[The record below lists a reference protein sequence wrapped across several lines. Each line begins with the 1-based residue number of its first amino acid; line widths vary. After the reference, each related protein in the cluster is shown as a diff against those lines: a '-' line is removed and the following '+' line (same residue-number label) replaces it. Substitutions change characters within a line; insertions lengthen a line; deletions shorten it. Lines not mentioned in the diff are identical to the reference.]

1 VKDKRMGRLGIL
13 FGGLVLAGLV
23 AASAAG
29 QGDVEALREAK
40 KRAAAAE
47 ARSEV
52 LRQEAATADAT
63 ADRLVAR
70 RAALGAE
77 IDAANAQIATA
88 RARIA
93 VIERRQSMQAAL
105 LGQANAPML
114 RLNALLQNMTRQPV
128 SLLLARPGDRR
139 DYVRLRAAMAS
150 VEPVIAAR
158 TSALR
163 DQMALQRQLQAQE
176 RVAIGSLRKAGQELA
191 KRRKA
196 LAALESDSRGKAL
209 SLNADAA
216 IEYERAIGQGER
228 ARDLVERI
236 DAERESGQNAAI
248 LAAYDGP
255 RPRAGQ
261 ATAPAAH
268 TSAYR
273 LPVAGRVL
281 SGYGELNPTGYRERG
296 IRLSV
301 EPNARVVTPAAGR
314 VSFAGRYR
322 SFGNIVIIEH
332 GGGWATLVTGLETL
346 AVEAGARV
354 SQGAALGNAG
364 SESPE
369 IMIELRRNG
378 RVMDIAALLG

>member
-1 VKDKRMGRLGIL
+1 MGKAGIL
-13 FGGLVLAGLV
+13 FGGLTLAALV

-29 QGDVEALREAK
+29 QSDVEALREAK
-40 KRAAAAE
+40 QRAAAAE
-47 ARSEV
+47 VRSET
-52 LRQEAATADAT
+52 LRQEAASADAAT
-63 ADRLVAR
+63 DRLVAR

-88 RARIA
+88 RARMA
-93 VIERRQSMQAAL
+93 VIDRRQRAQAAL
-105 LGQANAPML
+105 LGEANAPLM

-150 VEPVIAAR
+150 IEPVIAAR

-191 KRRKA
+191 DRRKA
-196 LAALESDSRGKAL
+196 LAALESNSRGKAL

-236 DAERESGQNAAI
+236 DAERESGQNAAT
-248 LAAYDGP
+248 LATYEGP
-255 RPRAGQ
+255 QPRAGD
-261 ATAPAAH
+261 ATSPAAPN
-268 TSAYR
+268 SAYR
-273 LPVAGRVL
+273 LPVTGRVL
-281 SGYGELNPTGYRERG
+281 AGYGELNPTGYRERG

-301 EPNARVVTPAAGR
+301 APNARVVAPAAGR
-314 VSFAGRYR
+314 ISYAGRYR

-346 AVEAGARV
+346 GVEAGARV
-354 SQGAALGNAG
+354 LQGAALGNAG
-364 SESPE
+364 GESPE

-378 RVMDIAALLG
+378 RLMDIAALLG

>member
-1 VKDKRMGRLGIL
+1 MVWTRLLISTIAA
-13 FGGLVLAGLV
+13 GGLL

-29 QGDVEALREAK
+29 QSDVDALREAK

-47 ARSEV
+47 ARSET
-52 LRQEAATADAT
+52 LRQEASNAEAT

-93 VIERRQSMQAAL
+93 VISRRQRAQAGL
-105 LGQANAPML
+105 LGEANAPLL

-150 VEPVIAAR
+150 IEPVIAAR
-158 TSALR
+158 TLALR
-163 DQMALQRQLQAQE
+163 DQMAMQRELQKQE
-176 RVAIGSLRKAGQELA
+176 RVAIGALGKARVDLGS
-191 KRRKA
+191 RRKA

-236 DAERESGQNAAI
+236 DAERESGQSAAE
-248 LAAYDGP
+248 LAEYAGPQPRLGGSQARSGAPKAYI
-255 RPRAGQ
+255 
-261 ATAPAAH
+261 
-268 TSAYR
+268 
-273 LPVAGRVL
+273 LPVAGRVV
-281 SGYGELNPTGYRERG
+281 SGFGEINPTGYRERG
-296 IRLSV
+296 IRFAV
-301 EPNARVVTPAAGR
+301 ESSARVVAPAAGK
-314 VSFAGRYR
+314 VTFAGRYR

-332 GGGWATLVTGLETL
+332 GNGWATLVTGIERL
-346 AVEAGARV
+346 AVEAGAQVRL
-354 SQGAALGNAG
+354 GAAIGNAG
-364 SESPE
+364 EEEPE
-369 IMIELRRNG
+369 IMVELRRNG
-378 RVMDIAALLG
+378 RVIDIAALLG

>member
-1 VKDKRMGRLGIL
+1 MVWTRFLISTIAV
-13 FGGLVLAGLV
+13 GGLL

-29 QGDVEALREAK
+29 QSDVEALREAK

-47 ARSEV
+47 ARSET
-52 LRQEAATADAT
+52 LRQEASNAEAT

-93 VIERRQSMQAAL
+93 VISRRQRAQAAL
-105 LGQANAPML
+105 LGEANAPLL

-150 VEPVIAAR
+150 IQPVIAAR
-158 TSALR
+158 TLALR
-163 DQMALQRQLQAQE
+163 DQMAMQRELQKQE
-176 RVAIGSLRKAGQELA
+176 RVAIGALGKARIDLES
-191 KRRKA
+191 RRKA

-236 DAERESGQNAAI
+236 DADRESGQSAAE
-248 LAAYDGP
+248 LAAYAGPQPRLGGGP
-255 RPRAGQ
+255 RRVD
-261 ATAPAAH
+261 
-268 TSAYR
+268 SSVYI
-273 LPVAGRVL
+273 LPV
-281 SGYGELNPTGYRERG
+281 SGLVVSGFGELNPTGYRERG
-296 IRLSV
+296 IRFAV
-301 EPNARVVTPAAGR
+301 QPEARIVAPAAGK
-314 VSFAGRYR
+314 VTFAGRYR

-332 GGGWATLVTGLETL
+332 GNGWATLVTGIERLGVET
-346 AVEAGARV
+346 GAQVR
-354 SQGAALGNAG
+354 QGATIGNAG
-364 SESPE
+364 GEEPE
-369 IMIELRRNG
+369 IMVELRRNG
-378 RVMDIAALLG
+378 RIIDIAALLG

>member
-1 VKDKRMGRLGIL
+1 MGWQRL
-13 FGGLVLAGLV
+13 FLV
-23 AASAAG
+23 ALGFSGLLAAAAAG
-29 QGDVEALREAK
+29 QSDTDALREAK

-47 ARSEV
+47 ARSET
-52 LRQEAATADAT
+52 LRQEAANAEAT

-93 VIERRQSMQAAL
+93 VISRRQRAQAAL
-105 LGQANAPML
+105 LGEANAPML

-150 VEPVIAAR
+150 IEPVIASR

-163 DQMALQRQLQAQE
+163 DQMAMQRELQKQE
-176 RVAIGSLRKAGQELA
+176 RVAINALGKARLDLA
-191 KRRKA
+191 SRSKA

-216 IEYERAIGQGER
+216 IEFERAIGQGER

-236 DAERESGQNAAI
+236 DADRESGQIAAE
-248 LAAYDGP
+248 LAEYAGP
-255 RPRAGQ
+255 QPRLGGRKAQ
-261 ATAPAAH
+261 T
-268 TSAYR
+268 TSAGAFI
-273 LPVAGRVL
+273 LPARGRVV
-281 SGYGELNPTGYRERG
+281 SGFGELNPTGYRERG
-296 IRLSV
+296 IRLAV
-301 EPNARVVTPAAGR
+301 EAGARIVAPAAGK
-314 VSFAGRYR
+314 VTFSGRYR

-332 GGGWATLVTGLETL
+332 GNGWATLVTGIERLGVET
-346 AVEAGARV
+346 G
-354 SQGAALGNAG
+354 SQVRQGSIIGNAG
-364 SESPE
+364 EEEPE
-369 IMIELRRNG
+369 IMVELRRNG
-378 RVMDIAALLG
+378 RLIDIAALLG

>member
-1 VKDKRMGRLGIL
+1 MGWQRLFLAALG
-13 FGGLVLAGLV
+13 FSGLLA
-23 AASAAG
+23 AAAAG
-29 QGDVEALREAK
+29 QSDVDALREAK

-47 ARSEV
+47 ARSET
-52 LRQEAATADAT
+52 LRQEAANAEAT

-93 VIERRQSMQAAL
+93 VISRRQRVQAAL
-105 LGQANAPML
+105 LGEANAPML

-150 VEPVIAAR
+150 IEPVIASR

-163 DQMALQRQLQAQE
+163 DQMAMQRELQKQE
-176 RVAIGSLRKAGQELA
+176 RVAISALGKARLDLA
-191 KRRKA
+191 SRSKA

-216 IEYERAIGQGER
+216 IEFERAIGQGER

-236 DAERESGQNAAI
+236 DADRESGQIAAELAEYSGPQPRLGGGKARSESTGAFI
-248 LAAYDGP
+248 L
-255 RPRAGQ
+255 
-261 ATAPAAH
+261 PA
-268 TSAYR
+268 R
-273 LPVAGRVL
+273 GRVV
-281 SGYGELNPTGYRERG
+281 SGFGELNPTGYRERG
-296 IRLSV
+296 VRLAV
-301 EPNARVVTPAAGR
+301 ETGARIVAPAAGK
-314 VSFAGRYR
+314 VTFAGRYR

-332 GGGWATLVTGLETL
+332 GNGWATLVTGIERLG
-346 AVEAGARV
+346 VEAG
-354 SQGAALGNAG
+354 SQVRQGTAIGNAG
-364 SESPE
+364 NEEPE
-369 IMIELRRNG
+369 IMLELRRNG
-378 RVMDIAALLG
+378 RLIDIAALLG

>member
-1 VKDKRMGRLGIL
+1 MGWQRFF
-13 FGGLVLAGLV
+13 FGVFGLSGLLA
-23 AASAAG
+23 AAAAG
-29 QGDVEALREAK
+29 QSDTDALRDAK

-47 ARSEV
+47 ARSET
-52 LRQEAATADAT
+52 LRQEAANAEAT

-93 VIERRQSMQAAL
+93 VISRRQRAQAAL
-105 LGQANAPML
+105 LGEANAPML

-150 VEPVIAAR
+150 IEPVISSR

-163 DQMALQRQLQAQE
+163 DQMAIQRELQKQE
-176 RVAIGSLRKAGQELA
+176 RVAITALGKARLDLA
-191 KRRKA
+191 SRSKA

-216 IEYERAIGQGER
+216 IEFERAIGQGER

-236 DAERESGQNAAI
+236 DADRESGQIAAELAEYAGPQPRLGGAKARTASAKAFI
-248 LAAYDGP
+248 L
-255 RPRAGQ
+255 
-261 ATAPAAH
+261 PA
-268 TSAYR
+268 R
-273 LPVAGRVL
+273 GRVV
-281 SGYGELNPTGYRERG
+281 SGFGELNPTGYRERG
-296 IRLSV
+296 VRLAV
-301 EPNARVVTPAAGR
+301 EAGARIVAPAAGK
-314 VSFAGRYR
+314 VTFAGRYR

-332 GGGWATLVTGLETL
+332 GNGWATLVTGIELLGVET
-346 AVEAGARV
+346 G
-354 SQGAALGNAG
+354 SQVRQGTAIGNAG
-364 SESPE
+364 NEEPE
-369 IMIELRRNG
+369 IMVELRRNG
-378 RVMDIAALLG
+378 RLIDIAALLG

>member
-1 VKDKRMGRLGIL
+1 MGRVGIL
-13 FGGLVLAGLV
+13 FGGLTLAALL

-40 KRAAAAE
+40 QRAAAAE
-47 ARSEV
+47 ARSET
-52 LRQEAATADAT
+52 LRQEAASADAV

-77 IDAANAQIATA
+77 IEAANAQIAAA

-93 VIERRQSMQAAL
+93 VIERRQRAQAAA
-105 LGQANAPML
+105 LGQASAPLM

-150 VEPVIAAR
+150 IEPVIAAR
-158 TSALR
+158 TAALR

-176 RVAIGSLRKAGQELA
+176 RVAIGSLGKAGKALA
-191 KRRKA
+191 DRRKA
-196 LAALESDSRGKAL
+196 LAALENDSRGKAL
-209 SLNADAA
+209 RLNADAA

-236 DAERESGQNAAI
+236 DAERESGQNAAA
-248 LAAYDGP
+248 LAALDGP
-255 RPRAGQ
+255 QPRAG
-261 ATAPAAH
+261 AKAVTARRI
-268 TSAYR
+268 SAYR

-301 EPNARVVTPAAGR
+301 QPNARIVAPAAGR
-314 VSFAGRYR
+314 ISYAGRYR

-364 SESPE
+364 GETPE
-369 IMIELRRNG
+369 VMVELRRNG

>member
-1 VKDKRMGRLGIL
+1 M
-13 FGGLVLAGLV
+13 
-23 AASAAG
+23 
-29 QGDVEALREAK
+29 
-40 KRAAAAE
+40 
-47 ARSEV
+47 
-52 LRQEAATADAT
+52 RQEAASANAET
-63 ADRLVAR
+63 DRLFAR

-93 VIERRQSMQAAL
+93 VIARHQREQASL
-105 LGQANAPML
+105 LGRANAPLM

-128 SLLLARPGDRR
+128 SLLLARPGNRR

-150 VEPVIAAR
+150 IEPVIAAR

-176 RVAIGSLRKAGQELA
+176 RVAIGSLRKAGKELA
-191 KRRKA
+191 ERRKA

-216 IEYERAIGQGER
+216 LEYERAIGQGER
-228 ARDLVERI
+228 ARDLVEHI
-236 DAERESGQNAAI
+236 DAQRESTQNAAL

-255 RPRAGQ
+255 QPRAGDRPVV
-261 ATAPAAH
+261 AFR

-273 LPVAGRVL
+273 LPVSGRVI

-301 EPNARVVTPAAGR
+301 EPNARIIAPAPGR

-332 GGGWATLVTGLETL
+332 GGGWATLVTGLEAL
-346 AVEAGARV
+346 GVEAGAQV
-354 SQGAALGNAG
+354 SQGVALGNAG
-364 SESPE
+364 GESPE

>member
-1 VKDKRMGRLGIL
+1 MRWIRLLISTMALGATL
-13 FGGLVLAGLV
+13 

-29 QGDVEALREAK
+29 QSDVEALREAK

-47 ARSEV
+47 ARSET
-52 LRQEAATADAT
+52 LRQEAASAEAT

-93 VIERRQSMQAAL
+93 VISRRQRAQAAL
-105 LGQANAPML
+105 LGQANAPLL

-150 VEPVIAAR
+150 IEPVIAAR
-158 TSALR
+158 TAALR
-163 DQMALQRQLQAQE
+163 DQMAMQRELQTQE
-176 RVAIGSLRKAGQELA
+176 RVAIRALGQARIDLGG
-191 KRRKA
+191 RRKA

-209 SLNADAA
+209 SLGADAA

-236 DAERESGQNAAI
+236 DSERESGQIAAELAEYAGPQPRLGGARVRSNAA
-248 LAAYDGP
+248 
-255 RPRAGQ
+255 
-261 ATAPAAH
+261 
-268 TSAYR
+268 SAFI
-273 LPVAGRVL
+273 LPVTGRVI
-281 SGYGELNPTGYRERG
+281 SGFGELNPTGYRERG
-296 IRLSV
+296 IRFAV
-301 EPNARVVTPAAGR
+301 EPEARVMAPAAGK

-332 GGGWATLVTGLETL
+332 GNGWATLVTGIERLG
-346 AVEAGARV
+346 VESGAQVR
-354 SQGAALGNAG
+354 QGTVIGNAG
-364 SESPE
+364 DQEPE
-369 IMIELRRNG
+369 IMVELRRNG
-378 RVMDIAALLG
+378 RVIDIAALLN